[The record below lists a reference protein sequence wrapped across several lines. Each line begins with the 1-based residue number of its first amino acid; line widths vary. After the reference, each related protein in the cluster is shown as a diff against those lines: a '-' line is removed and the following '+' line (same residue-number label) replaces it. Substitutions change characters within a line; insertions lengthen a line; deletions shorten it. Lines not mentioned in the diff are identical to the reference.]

1 MIFHL
6 KHQTITS
13 TYPVHTMATKA
24 ISTQIEKFFEDRLK
38 AITKELKYSEKDITA
53 LLEANKKMSTSSRT
67 RKPRDPSLPKP
78 PSNGYIL
85 YCNEM
90 RKKLK
95 EEHPEIKGQEVMK
108 ILGAKWKAEDE
119 NIKKRYIAE
128 YKKQKEEYDRQ
139 IKEIEANKDAEDSVE
154 EVEEV
159 EEPKEKKKEEPKEK
173 EKEKKEEP
181 KEVEEKKEEPKE
193 KKEAGVAKMPTLP
206 RLPSLVKKPTATA
219 WENRNTKKKEKSIK
233 TKKEVI

>member
-1 MIFHL
+1 MAL
-6 KHQTITS
+6 KT
-13 TYPVHTMATKA
+13 
-24 ISTQIEKFFEDRLK
+24 ISTQIEKLFEERLQ
-38 AITKELKYSEKDITA
+38 AIAKELKYSDEDVKA
-53 LLEANKKMSTSSRT
+53 LIEANKKFSKTKRT
-67 RKPRDPSLPKP
+67 RTPRDPSLPKP
-78 PSNGYIL
+78 PNNGYIL

-159 EEPKEKKKEEPKEK
+159 EEPKEKKKEEPKEVEEVEEPK
-173 EKEKKEEP
+173 EVEEKKEAP

-219 WENRNTKKKEKSIK
+219 
-233 TKKEVI
+233 